1 MGTHLVLDIVVVVFS
16 AVAVTACI
24 KLVLQLLG
32 LP

>member
-1 MGTHLVLDIVVVVFS
+1 MRTRLMIDIVAVVFS

-24 KLVLQLLG
+24 KRVLQLLG